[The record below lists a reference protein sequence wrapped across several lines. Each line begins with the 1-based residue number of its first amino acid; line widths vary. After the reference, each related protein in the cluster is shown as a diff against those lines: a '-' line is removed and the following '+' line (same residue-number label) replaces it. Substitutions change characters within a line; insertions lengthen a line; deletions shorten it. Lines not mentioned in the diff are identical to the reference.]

1 MASAGT
7 AAEGGA
13 KTGGS
18 VPVKH
23 ERSEGGGAL
32 AAVDLLANI
41 AHSNPKPPPAA
52 AATQQVAAAPPPTK
66 RQRTAA
72 AQADPKKVTRP
83 ADAKDKYPCPY
94 EGCAYV
100 ANHRRYITEH
110 MRTHTG
116 CKPYTCAWPGC
127 GYASSGSGHL
137 SA

>member
-1 MASAGT
+1 MASTGT
-7 AAEGGA
+7 AADGSA
-13 KTGGS
+13 KAGGS

-32 AAVDLLANI
+32 AAVNLLANI
-41 AHSNPKPPPAA
+41 AHSNPKPAAA
-52 AATQQVAAAPPPTK
+52 AATQQVAAAPPPIK

-72 AQADPKKVTRP
+72 APPESKKVTRP
-83 ADAKDKYPCPY
+83 ADAKDKFPCPY
-94 EGCAYV
+94 EGCTYV

-127 GYASSGSGHL
+127 SYASSGSGHL